1 MSQPTGGKSSFFS
14 PRSGLA
20 ARLAKTPSF
29 DELITRLAPE
39 LGVLKDGR
47 IVCRRGRLPPM
58 RESPDCCSEPLEEED
73 AAAAALLVSATGRES
88 G

>member
-1 MSQPTGGKSSFFS
+1 
-14 PRSGLA
+14 
-20 ARLAKTPSF
+20 
-29 DELITRLAPE
+29 
-39 LGVLKDGR
+39 
-47 IVCRRGRLPPM
+47 M